1 MLGFALMLA
10 VAVGLIGM
18 LVWVLGSKDRYA
30 EMSEE
35 EFEAESRKR
44 SLLGAA
50 IIGLEGS
57 LRRRESAILM
67 EAKSRLERH
76 TAPSPGEPPEEP
88 GREPPPA
95 RR

>member
-10 VAVGLIGM
+10 VAVGLLLL
-18 LVWVLGSKDRYA
+18 LVWVLGSEDRYST
-30 EMSEE
+30 MSEE
-35 EFEAESRKR
+35 EYEAETRKR

-50 IIGLEGS
+50 VIGLEAS

-67 EAKSRLERH
+67 EAKTRVEREA
-76 TAPSPGEPPEEP
+76 TQASGQPPEEP

-95 RR
+95 